1 MIVPIIYEYFLNILF
16 MYLPIVKPKNVNE
29 KLQIVK
35 VVDANKRLFVM
46 ADNPNPTEKLSRDT
60 PNANNIIPIKLKEIS
75 LLVGFRYSINSCN
88 DNKIKIIPNN
98 ISGFIINILF
108 IKFENTTPNI
118 GIIKWNNPT
127 VKLVL
132 NVFFRDKLYIPIQ
145 VDTENASILRLIPII
160 NKISSSFNLIT

>member
-60 PNANNIIPIKLKEIS
+60 PNANNIIPIKLNEIS
-75 LLVGFRYSINSCN
+75 LLVGFIYSINSCS